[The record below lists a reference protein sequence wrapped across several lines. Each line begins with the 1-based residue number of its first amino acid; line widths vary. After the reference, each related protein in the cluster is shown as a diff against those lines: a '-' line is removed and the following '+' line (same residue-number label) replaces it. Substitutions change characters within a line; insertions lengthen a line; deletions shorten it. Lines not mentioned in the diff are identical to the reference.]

1 MCWEGKL
8 GPSVEGLDDK
18 GLKSKSLGL
27 LPKVN
32 RGLLNNFFFEEV
44 EKEQG
49 CLL

>member
-1 MCWEGKL
+1 MCWEGRL
-8 GPSVEGLDDK
+8 GPSVEDLDDK